1 MNKTYKIGEFA
12 KLTGYSVNSLQRL
25 DREGK
30 FKAKR
35 TVTDKRYY
43 TEEDLELFLT
53 GQITQKERVSVGYCR
68 VSSISQKPD
77 LKNQEEYV
85 YSYTLA
91 KGIIL
96 DELYSDV
103 GSGLNYKRKK
113 WNILLQRVMNQ
124 EIDKIY
130 ITYKDRFVRF
140 GFEWFEQLCN
150 DNGTEIVVLNQPSTS
165 PEQELAED
173 LLNIVTVFSA
183 RSHGL
188 RTYKKQIEDGIK
200 KDNQSKSKLLE

>member
-53 GQITQKERVSVGYCR
+53 GQIRSKEERVSVGYCR
-68 VSSISQKPD
+68 VSSINQKSD
-77 LKNQEEYV
+77 LKHQEEYV

-96 DELYSDV
+96 EELYSDI
-103 GSGLNYKRKK
+103 GSGLNYKRKN
-113 WNILLQRVMNQ
+113 WNVLLQRVINK

-130 ITYKDRFVRF
+130 ITYKDRFIRF

-150 DNGTEIVVLNQPSTS
+150 DNGTQIVILNQKQTS
-165 PEQELAED
+165 PEEELTED
-173 LLNIVTVFSA
+173 LLTILNVFSE
-183 RSHGL
+183 RSYRL
-188 RTYKKQIEDGIK
+188 RKYKTNIEKEFKGKEKDGW
-200 KDNQSKSKLLE
+200 NS

>member
-53 GQITQKERVSVGYCR
+53 GQIKQKEERVSVGYCR
-68 VSSISQKPD
+68 VSSINQKSD
-77 LKNQEEYV
+77 LKQQEEYV
-85 YSYTLA
+85 YSYTLV
-91 KGIIL
+91 KGVIL
-96 DELYSDV
+96 EELYSDI
-103 GSGLNYKRKK
+103 GSGLNYKRKN
-113 WNILLQRVMNQ
+113 WNILLQRVINK

-130 ITYKDRFVRF
+130 ITYKDRFIRF

-150 DNGTEIVVLNQPSTS
+150 DNGTQIIVLNQKQTS
-165 PEQELAED
+165 LEEELTED
-173 LLNIVTVFSA
+173 LLTILHVFSE
-183 RSHGL
+183 RNYEL
-188 RTYKKQIEDGIK
+188 KKYKTNIEKEFKGK
-200 KDNQSKSKLLE
+200 EKNG

>member
-53 GQITQKERVSVGYCR
+53 GQITQKEERVPVGYCR
-68 VSSISQKPD
+68 VSSISQKSD
-77 LKNQEEYV
+77 LKHQEEYV

-150 DNGTEIVVLNQPSTS
+150 DNGTEIVVLNQKQTS
-165 PEQELAED
+165 PEEELTED
-173 LLNIVTVFSA
+173 LLSILHVFSA
-183 RSHGL
+183 RSYGL
-188 RTYKKQIEDGIK
+188 RKYKTNIEKEFKGKEKDG
-200 KDNQSKSKLLE
+200 

>member
-68 VSSISQKPD
+68 VSSISQKSD
-77 LKNQEEYV
+77 LKHQEEYV

-113 WNILLQRVMNQ
+113 WNVLLQRVMNQ

-150 DNGTEIVVLNQPSTS
+150 DNGTEIVVLNQKQTS
-165 PEQELAED
+165 PEEELTED
-173 LLNIVTVFSA
+173 LLSILHVFSA
-183 RSHGL
+183 RSYGL
-188 RTYKKQIEDGIK
+188 RKYKTNIEKEFKGKEKDG
-200 KDNQSKSKLLE
+200 

>member
-53 GQITQKERVSVGYCR
+53 GQITQKGRVSVGYCR
-68 VSSISQKPD
+68 VSSISQKSD
-77 LKNQEEYV
+77 LKHQEEYV

-113 WNILLQRVMNQ
+113 WNVLLQRVMNQ

-140 GFEWFEQLCN
+140 GFEWFEQLCK
-150 DNGTEIVVLNQPSTS
+150 DNGTEIIILNQKQTS
-165 PEQELAED
+165 PEEELTED
-173 LLNIVTVFSA
+173 LLSILHVFSA
-183 RSHGL
+183 RSYGL
-188 RTYKKQIEDGIK
+188 RKYKTNIEKEFKGKEKDG
-200 KDNQSKSKLLE
+200 

>member
-68 VSSISQKPD
+68 VSSISQKSD
-77 LKNQEEYV
+77 LKHQEEYV

-150 DNGTEIVVLNQPSTS
+150 DNGTEIVVLNQKQTS
-165 PEQELAED
+165 PEEELTED
-173 LLNIVTVFSA
+173 LLSILHVFSA
-183 RSHGL
+183 RSYGL
-188 RTYKKQIEDGIK
+188 RKYKTNIEKEFKGKGKDG
-200 KDNQSKSKLLE
+200 

>member
-53 GQITQKERVSVGYCR
+53 GQITQKGRVSVGYCR
-68 VSSISQKPD
+68 VSSISQKSD
-77 LKNQEEYV
+77 LKHQEEYV

-140 GFEWFEQLCN
+140 GFEWFEQLCK
-150 DNGTEIVVLNQPSTS
+150 DNGTEIIILNQKQTS
-165 PEQELAED
+165 PEEELTED
-173 LLNIVTVFSA
+173 LLSILHVFSA
-183 RSHGL
+183 RSYGL
-188 RTYKKQIEDGIK
+188 RKYKTNIEKEFKGKEKDG
-200 KDNQSKSKLLE
+200 

>member
-53 GQITQKERVSVGYCR
+53 GQITQKGRVSVGYCR
-68 VSSISQKPD
+68 VSSISQKSD
-77 LKNQEEYV
+77 LKHQEEYV

-113 WNILLQRVMNQ
+113 WNVLLQRVMNQ

-140 GFEWFEQLCN
+140 GFEWFEQLCK
-150 DNGTEIVVLNQPSTS
+150 DNGTEIIILNQKQTS
-165 PEQELAED
+165 SEEELTED
-173 LLNIVTVFSA
+173 LLSILHVFSA
-183 RSHGL
+183 RNHGL
-188 RTYKKQIEDGIK
+188 RTYKK
-200 KDNQSKSKLLE
+200 KLETTITESQK

>member
-25 DREGK
+25 DREDK

-68 VSSISQKPD
+68 VSSISQKSD

-96 DELYSDV
+96 DELYSDI

-113 WNILLQRVMNQ
+113 WNVLLQRVMNQ

-140 GFEWFEQLCN
+140 GFEWFEQLCK
-150 DNGTEIVVLNQPSTS
+150 DNGTEIIILNQKQTS
-165 PEQELAED
+165 PEEELTED
-173 LLNIVTVFSA
+173 LLSILHVFSA
-183 RSHGL
+183 RSYGL
-188 RTYKKQIEDGIK
+188 RKYKTNIEKEFKGKEKDG
-200 KDNQSKSKLLE
+200 

>member
-68 VSSISQKPD
+68 VSSISQKSD
-77 LKNQEEYV
+77 LKHQEEYV

-103 GSGLNYKRKK
+103 RSGLNYKRKK
-113 WNILLQRVMNQ
+113 WNVLLQRVMNQ

-140 GFEWFEQLCN
+140 GFEWFEQLCK
-150 DNGTEIVVLNQPSTS
+150 DNGTEIIILNQKQTS
-165 PEQELAED
+165 PEEELTED
-173 LLNIVTVFSA
+173 LLSILHIFSA
-183 RSHGL
+183 RSYGL
-188 RTYKKQIEDGIK
+188 KKYKTNIEKEFKGKEKDG
-200 KDNQSKSKLLE
+200 

>member
-1 MNKTYKIGEFA
+1 MNKTYKIEEFA

-53 GQITQKERVSVGYCR
+53 GQITQKGRVSVGYCR
-68 VSSISQKPD
+68 VSSISQKSD
-77 LKNQEEYV
+77 LKHQEEYV

-113 WNILLQRVMNQ
+113 WNVLLQRVMNQ

-140 GFEWFEQLCN
+140 GFEWFEQLCK
-150 DNGTEIVVLNQPSTS
+150 DNGTEIIILNQKQTS
-165 PEQELAED
+165 PEEELTED
-173 LLNIVTVFSA
+173 LLSILHVFSA
-183 RSHGL
+183 RSYGL
-188 RTYKKQIEDGIK
+188 RKYKTNIEKEFKGKEKDG
-200 KDNQSKSKLLE
+200 

>member
-1 MNKTYKIGEFA
+1 MNKTYKIGEFS

-35 TVTDKRYY
+35 TITDKRYY

-53 GQITQKERVSVGYCR
+53 GQITPKEERVSVGYCR
-68 VSSISQKPD
+68 VSSISQKSD

-96 DELYSDV
+96 DELYSDI

-140 GFEWFEQLCN
+140 GFEWFEQLCK
-150 DNGTEIVVLNQPSTS
+150 DNGTEIIILNQKQTS
-165 PEQELAED
+165 LEEELTED
-173 LLNIVTVFSA
+173 LLSILHVFSA
-183 RSHGL
+183 RSYGL
-188 RTYKKQIEDGIK
+188 RKYKTNIEKEFKGKGKDG
-200 KDNQSKSKLLE
+200 

>member
-68 VSSISQKPD
+68 VSSISQKSD
-77 LKNQEEYV
+77 LKHQEEYV

-140 GFEWFEQLCN
+140 GFEWFEQLCK
-150 DNGTEIVVLNQPSTS
+150 DNGTEIIILNQKQTS
-165 PEQELAED
+165 PEEELTED
-173 LLNIVTVFSA
+173 LLSILHVFSA
-183 RSHGL
+183 RSYGL
-188 RTYKKQIEDGIK
+188 RKYKTNIEKEFKGKEKDG
-200 KDNQSKSKLLE
+200 

>member
-53 GQITQKERVSVGYCR
+53 GQITQKGRVSVGYCR
-68 VSSISQKPD
+68 VSSISQKSD
-77 LKNQEEYV
+77 LKHQEEYV

-140 GFEWFEQLCN
+140 GFEWFEQLCK
-150 DNGTEIVVLNQPSTS
+150 DNGTEIIILNQKQTS
-165 PEQELAED
+165 LEEELTED
-173 LLNIVTVFSA
+173 LLSILHVFSA
-183 RSHGL
+183 RSYWL
-188 RTYKKQIEDGIK
+188 RKYKTNIEKEFKGKEKDG
-200 KDNQSKSKLLE
+200 

>member
-53 GQITQKERVSVGYCR
+53 GQITQKGRVSVGYCR
-68 VSSISQKPD
+68 VSSISQKSD
-77 LKNQEEYV
+77 LKHQEEYV

-113 WNILLQRVMNQ
+113 WNVLLQRVMNQ

-140 GFEWFEQLCN
+140 GFEWFEQLCK
-150 DNGTEIVVLNQPSTS
+150 DNGTEIIILNQKQTS
-165 PEQELAED
+165 SEEELTED
-173 LLNIVTVFSA
+173 LLSILHVFSA
-183 RSHGL
+183 RSYGL
-188 RTYKKQIEDGIK
+188 RKYKTNIEKEFKGKEKDG
-200 KDNQSKSKLLE
+200 

>member
-25 DREGK
+25 DREDK

-140 GFEWFEQLCN
+140 GFEWFEQLCK
-150 DNGTEIVVLNQPSTS
+150 DNGTEIVVLNQKQTS
-165 PEQELAED
+165 PEEELTED
-173 LLNIVTVFSA
+173 LLSILHVFSA
-183 RSHGL
+183 RNYGL
-188 RTYKKQIEDGIK
+188 RKYKTNIEKEFKGKEKDGW
-200 KDNQSKSKLLE
+200 NN

>member
-35 TVTDKRYY
+35 TITDKRYY

-53 GQITQKERVSVGYCR
+53 GEITEKHERVSVGYCR
-68 VSSISQKPD
+68 VSSISQKLD
-77 LKNQEEYV
+77 LKHQEEYV
-85 YSYTLA
+85 NSYTLA
-91 KGIIL
+91 KGVIL

-150 DNGTEIVVLNQPSTS
+150 DNGTEIVVLNQKQTS
-165 PEQELAED
+165 PEEELTED
-173 LLNIVTVFSA
+173 LLSILHVFSA
-183 RSHGL
+183 RSYGL
-188 RTYKKQIEDGIK
+188 RKYKTNIEKEFKGKGKDG
-200 KDNQSKSKLLE
+200 

>member
-68 VSSISQKPD
+68 VSSISQKSD
-77 LKNQEEYV
+77 LKHQEEYV

-150 DNGTEIVVLNQPSTS
+150 DNGTEIVVLNQKQTS
-165 PEQELAED
+165 PEEELTED
-173 LLNIVTVFSA
+173 LLSILHVFSA
-183 RSHGL
+183 RSYGL
-188 RTYKKQIEDGIK
+188 RKYKTNIEKEFKGKEKDG
-200 KDNQSKSKLLE
+200 